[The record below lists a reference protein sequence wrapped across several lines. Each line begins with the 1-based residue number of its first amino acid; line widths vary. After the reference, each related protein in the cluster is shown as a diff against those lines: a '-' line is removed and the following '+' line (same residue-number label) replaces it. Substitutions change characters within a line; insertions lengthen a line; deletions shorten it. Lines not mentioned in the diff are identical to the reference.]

1 MHQGLED
8 EKGMASALDKAPG
21 HTTDSTAARPSRSPA
36 MTAWQPGSEP
46 SLLGRPLLALQS
58 VRVMA
63 ARPKIACRVLYRMTQ
78 Q

>member
-8 EKGMASALDKAPG
+8 ENGMASALDNAPG
-21 HTTDSTAARPSRSPA
+21 HTTDITAARPSRSPA

-46 SLLGRPLLALQS
+46 SAWDAVAGSAES

-63 ARPKIACRVLYRMTQ
+63 ARPKIACRVLYRMT
-78 Q
+78 

>member
-46 SLLGRPLLALQS
+46 SLLGRPLLALQ
-58 VRVMA
+58 RVCGSWQPDPRSRA
-63 ARPKIACRVLYRMTQ
+63 VYCIG
-78 Q
+78 